1 MKQPVLVAFV
11 FCVLAGVA
19 AGQSSPPPKQAPPK
33 EPPPAAKPETT
44 TPHKRLVVDLS
55 GFEMG
60 DPNKAR
66 KERVLLGATRGGS
79 SRLPILLAPELTK
92 YYGAAP
98 LLSWLYPGRS
108 EGFEIVIRD
117 EDDNEVLRQKVK
129 TTEYRVSA
137 TTPKLQFG
145 KTYYWS
151 VQSFPPLLE
160 PGFSDVAGFVVVSA
174 DERQQIDKELAVIA
188 SDSYQDGATRAEVF
202 TRHRLWYDAIG
213 AYRDLITRFPDR
225 AELFEKRGMIYAQIE
240 STRPLADAD
249 FARADELKAPAS
261 H

>member
-1 MKQPVLVAFV
+1 VLTGF
-11 FCVLAGVA
+11 A

-33 EPPPAAKPETT
+33 EPPPAAKTETAT

-55 GFEMG
+55 GFELG

-66 KERVLLGATRGGS
+66 KERALLGATRGGS
-79 SRLPILLAPELTK
+79 ARLPILLAPELSK

-117 EDDNEVLRQKVK
+117 EDDNEVLRQKVS
-129 TTEYRVSA
+129 TTEYRLSA
-137 TTPKLQFG
+137 TTPRLQAG
-145 KTYYWS
+145 KPYYWS

-160 PGFSDVAGFVVVSA
+160 PGVSDVAGFVVVSA
-174 DERQQIDKELAVIA
+174 DERQQIDRELAAIA
-188 SDSYQDGATRAEVF
+188 SDTYQDGLARAEVF
-202 TRHRLWYDAIG
+202 TQHRLWYDAIG

-225 AELFEKRGMIYAQIE
+225 GDLFEKRGMIYAQIE